1 MISTENKEV
10 LQIVEKGTNSPIE
23 KWTNHMSRHLT
34 EEEKNEQDLNIIRD
48 QRNEIPIKI
57 QLIEKS

>member
-34 EEEKNEQDLNIIRD
+34 EEEKMNRISTSLETR
-48 QRNEIPIKI
+48 EMKY
-57 QLIEKS
+57 QLKSN

>member
-34 EEEKNEQDLNIIRD
+34 EEEKMSRISTSLETREMKYQLNT
-48 QRNEIPIKI
+48 N
-57 QLIEKS
+57 